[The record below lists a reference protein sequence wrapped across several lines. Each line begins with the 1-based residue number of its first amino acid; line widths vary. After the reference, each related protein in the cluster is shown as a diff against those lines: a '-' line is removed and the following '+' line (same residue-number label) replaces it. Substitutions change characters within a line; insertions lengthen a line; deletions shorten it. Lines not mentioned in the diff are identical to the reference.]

1 MTTFCFLARQ
11 NSANLCLGLR
21 IASSVNVKHFWDF
34 CARIKVIQFFPSGE
48 MKQIL
53 ADQFKKSSLV
63 GVRFLPSEK
72 EKLKQLAAE
81 QKKTLSELIRA
92 IALQQTDRLNKKV
105 VPEINRKL
113 YFELGQVSKKLQT
126 LEASSEALKEF
137 QELLNEVRR
146 KLVGLDS

>member
-1 MTTFCFLARQ
+1 MTTFCFLARR

-34 CARIKVIQFFPSGE
+34 CAKIKVIQFFSSGE

>member
-1 MTTFCFLARQ
+1 LGFLCQ
-11 NSANLCLGLR
+11 DKSDP
-21 IASSVNVKHFWDF
+21 IFS
-34 CARIKVIQFFPSGE
+34 SGE

-63 GVRFLPSEK
+63 GVRFLSSEK

-92 IALQQTDRLNKKV
+92 ITLQQTDRLNKKV

-113 YFELGQVSKKLQT
+113 YFELGQVSKKLQI

>member
-1 MTTFCFLARQ
+1 MGFLCQ
-11 NSANLCLGLR
+11 DKSDPIFSL
-21 IASSVNVKHFWDF
+21 
-34 CARIKVIQFFPSGE
+34 GE

>member
-1 MTTFCFLARQ
+1 MTTFCFLARR
-11 NSANLCLGLR
+11 NSANLCLEFR

-34 CARIKVIQFFPSGE
+34 CARIKVIQFFSSGE

-146 KLVGLDS
+146 KLVGLDF

>member
-1 MTTFCFLARQ
+1 MTTFCFLARR
-11 NSANLCLGLR
+11 NSANLCLLFR
-21 IASSVNVKHFWDF
+21 RASSVNVKHFWDF
-34 CARIKVIQFFPSGE
+34 CARIKVIQFFSSGE
-48 MKQIL
+48 MKQNL

>member
-1 MTTFCFLARQ
+1 LGFLCQ
-11 NSANLCLGLR
+11 DKSDP
-21 IASSVNVKHFWDF
+21 IFS
-34 CARIKVIQFFPSGE
+34 SGE
-48 MKQIL
+48 MKKIL
-53 ADQFKKSSLV
+53 ADQFTKSSLV

-126 LEASSEALKEF
+126 FEASSEALKEF

>member
-1 MTTFCFLARQ
+1 M
-11 NSANLCLGLR
+11 
-21 IASSVNVKHFWDF
+21 
-34 CARIKVIQFFPSGE
+34 IQFFPSGE

-105 VPEINRKL
+105 VSEINRKL
-113 YFELGQVSKKLQT
+113 YFELGQVSKKLQA

>member
-1 MTTFCFLARQ
+1 LGFLCQ
-11 NSANLCLGLR
+11 DKSDPIFSL
-21 IASSVNVKHFWDF
+21 
-34 CARIKVIQFFPSGE
+34 GE

>member
-1 MTTFCFLARQ
+1 
-11 NSANLCLGLR
+11 LR

-34 CARIKVIQFFPSGE
+34 CARIKVIQFFSSGE
-48 MKQIL
+48 MKHIV

-126 LEASSEALKEF
+126 FEASSEALKEF

>member
-1 MTTFCFLARQ
+1 
-11 NSANLCLGLR
+11 
-21 IASSVNVKHFWDF
+21 
-34 CARIKVIQFFPSGE
+34 

-92 IALQQTDRLNKKV
+92 IALQQIESLNQKKV
-105 VPEINRKL
+105 VPEINRRH
-113 YFELGQVSKKLQT
+113 YFKLGQVSEKLQT
-126 LEASSEALKEF
+126 LETSSEALKES
-137 QELLNEVRR
+137 QKLLNEVR
-146 KLVGLDS
+146 KELVGLDF

>member
-1 MTTFCFLARQ
+1 VTTFCFLARR
-11 NSANLCLGLR
+11 NSADLCLEFR
-21 IASSVNVKHFWDF
+21 RASSVNVKHFWDF

-113 YFELGQVSKKLQT
+113 YFELGQVSKKLQA

>member
-1 MTTFCFLARQ
+1 MGFLCQ
-11 NSANLCLGLR
+11 DKSDP
-21 IASSVNVKHFWDF
+21 IFS
-34 CARIKVIQFFPSGE
+34 SGE
-48 MKQIL
+48 MKKIL
-53 ADQFKKSSLV
+53 ADQFTKSSLV

-126 LEASSEALKEF
+126 FEASSEALKEF

>member
-1 MTTFCFLARQ
+1 
-11 NSANLCLGLR
+11 
-21 IASSVNVKHFWDF
+21 
-34 CARIKVIQFFPSGE
+34 

-63 GVRFLPSEK
+63 GVRFLSSEK

-92 IALQQTDRLNKKV
+92 ITLQQTDRLNKKV

-113 YFELGQVSKKLQT
+113 YFELGQVSKKLQI

>member
-1 MTTFCFLARQ
+1 MTTFCFLARR
-11 NSANLCLGLR
+11 NSANFCLGLR

-34 CARIKVIQFFPSGE
+34 CARIKVIQFFSSGE

>member
-1 MTTFCFLARQ
+1 
-11 NSANLCLGLR
+11 LR
-21 IASSVNVKHFWDF
+21 IASSVNIKHFWDF
-34 CARIKVIQFFPSGE
+34 CARIKVIQFFSSGE

>member
-1 MTTFCFLARQ
+1 M
-11 NSANLCLGLR
+11 
-21 IASSVNVKHFWDF
+21 
-34 CARIKVIQFFPSGE
+34 IQFFPSGE

-113 YFELGQVSKKLQT
+113 YFELGQVSKKLQA

>member
-1 MTTFCFLARQ
+1 VTTFCFLAIL
-11 NSANLCLGLR
+11 NSANLCLEFR

>member
-1 MTTFCFLARQ
+1 M
-11 NSANLCLGLR
+11 
-21 IASSVNVKHFWDF
+21 
-34 CARIKVIQFFPSGE
+34 IQFFSSGE
-48 MKQIL
+48 MKHIV

-113 YFELGQVSKKLQT
+113 YFELGQLSKKLQT
-126 LEASSEALKEF
+126 LEASSEALKKF

-146 KLVGLDS
+146 KLVGLDP